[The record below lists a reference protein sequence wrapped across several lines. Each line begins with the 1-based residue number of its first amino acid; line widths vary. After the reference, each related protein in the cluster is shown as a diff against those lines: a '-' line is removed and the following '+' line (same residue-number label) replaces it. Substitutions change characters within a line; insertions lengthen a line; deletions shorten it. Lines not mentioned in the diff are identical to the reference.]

1 MPVARRDSE
10 TDSLVTPESPI
21 ETRPRGPVAA
31 EARLLGEGALGGACC
46 SASPI
51 AGELTLASR
60 EGAACAFA
68 DGSGRP
74 DSRPLA
80 RATAAVM
87 ARWPVLGEV
96 ETCFDGP
103 VNRLICREV
112 CDCREVCEL
121 RGGGNGVATGRCS
134 SLAAL
139 GVEAGAL
146 RVSPFDASVAAD
158 EAAADGMPEAAAVDS
173 LPASDALGVTAAE
186 ELIAAVGDSA
196 PAMIDGLGAV
206 AVNSGAGAVT
216 RGCLGAPPAHIVCF
230 TWSTACR
237 ASSVARSTTFTA
249 AKRASRL
256 SRT

>member
-1 MPVARRDSE
+1 
-10 TDSLVTPESPI
+10 
-21 ETRPRGPVAA
+21 
-31 EARLLGEGALGGACC
+31 
-46 SASPI
+46 
-51 AGELTLASR
+51 
-60 EGAACAFA
+60 
-68 DGSGRP
+68 
-74 DSRPLA
+74 
-80 RATAAVM
+80 
-87 ARWPVLGEV
+87 
-96 ETCFDGP
+96 
-103 VNRLICREV
+103 
-112 CDCREVCEL
+112 
-121 RGGGNGVATGRCS
+121 VATGRCS

-139 GVEAGAL
+139 SVEAGAL

>member
-10 TDSLVTPESPI
+10 TDSLVNPESPI
-21 ETRPRGPVAA
+21 ETGPCGPVAA

-68 DGSGRP
+68 DGSGRR

-96 ETCFDGP
+96 ATCFDGP
-103 VNRLICREV
+103 VERRICREA
-112 CDCREVCEL
+112 CEL
-121 RGGGNGVATGRCS
+121 RGGGNRVATGRCS

-139 GVEAGAL
+139 GVEAGAM
-146 RVSPFDASVAAD
+146 RASPFDASVAAV
-158 EAAADGMPEAAAVDS
+158 EAAEGDMPVAAAVDS
-173 LPASDALGVTAAE
+173 LLASAALGVTAAE
-186 ELIAAVGDSA
+186 ALIAGVGDSA

-206 AVNSGAGAVT
+206 AVNSGTGAVT